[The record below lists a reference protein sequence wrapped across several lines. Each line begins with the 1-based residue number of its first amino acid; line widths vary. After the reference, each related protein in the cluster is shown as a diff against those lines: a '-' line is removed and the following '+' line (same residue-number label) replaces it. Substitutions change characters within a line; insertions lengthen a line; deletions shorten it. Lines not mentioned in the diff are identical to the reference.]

1 MVPNIDIV
9 INISINLIIVIN
21 FSFGIFKQLVNYV
34 ALQYIRWQKCLAR
47 CKKISCEDILLTFPG
62 GHFHAAVLKKSS
74 LRDRSKNQHS
84 NNVYVKVLW

>member
-1 MVPNIDIV
+1 M
-9 INISINLIIVIN
+9 IN

-47 CKKISCEDILLTFPG
+47 CKKISCEDILLTFSG

-84 NNVYVKVLW
+84 NNVRKSIVVDRFRGAVINQIKSL